1 MIRDFYKKNQNRNSL
16 NDDWTFINYL
26 DAGIF
31 TEQTHSVHSDAE
43 ALDIEIINRKNRIIS
58 TAQC

>member
-26 DAGIF
+26 DTVIF
-31 TEQTHSVHSDAE
+31 TEQTHSVHSDTE

>member
-1 MIRDFYKKNQNRNSL
+1 MIRDIYKKNKDRNSL

-26 DAGIF
+26 DTGIF
-31 TEQTHSVHSDAE
+31 KGQTHSVHSDTE
-43 ALDIEIINRKNRIIS
+43 ALDIDIINRKNRIIS